1 MPRVGVDLRATEPG
15 FKSHVGRGTGRYA
28 QEVVRFLPEV
38 CPPGLELTFLSG
50 ERLRGGA
57 LERRFLSSLP
67 AGRESV
73 ETQLLF
79 PRRLSRLGVDLCH
92 FFSHGDAPAWGGCR
106 NVVTVLDLI
115 PIKFR
120 HLYERKNESLRYHLA
135 RFLEL
140 RAIKNCDGIIA
151 ISEATK
157 RDLMEILRIPGEL
170 IEVTPLAADERF
182 SQVADTTRLEMRKK
196 LGLPPEEKLILY
208 VGGVDPRKNVGFLL
222 EVISSVVSE
231 VPVKL
236 VLVGRHETERFYPE
250 VKRKIEEL
258 ALAPHLIQLGYFPDE
273 SLPALYRAAD
283 IFAFPSL
290 YEGFG
295 LPVLEATLAGTPV
308 LAGNNSSMPEVLGS
322 DYPLLLPDGDLEAW
336 RDAVL
341 RLIDRPELGQKALA
355 VSGKAAE
362 RFSWRKTAELTCRAW
377 LKFAEDR

>member
-1 MPRVGVDLRATEPG
+1 
-15 FKSHVGRGTGRYA
+15 
-28 QEVVRFLPEV
+28 
-38 CPPGLELTFLSG
+38 
-50 ERLRGGA
+50 
-57 LERRFLSSLP
+57 
-67 AGRESV
+67 
-73 ETQLLF
+73 
-79 PRRLSRLGVDLCH
+79 
-92 FFSHGDAPAWGGCR
+92 
-106 NVVTVLDLI
+106 
-115 PIKFR
+115 
-120 HLYERKNESLRYHLA
+120 
-135 RFLEL
+135 
-140 RAIKNCDGIIA
+140 
-151 ISEATK
+151 
-157 RDLMEILRIPGEL
+157 MEILRIPGEL

-182 SQVADTTRLEMRKK
+182 SQVADTTRLELRKK

-222 EVISSVVSE
+222 EVISSVVSQ
-231 VPVKL
+231 VPLKL

-341 RLIDRPELGQKALA
+341 RLIERPELGQKALA